1 MFLVSLGMSSV
12 YAQTNQK
19 YDITV
24 AGFSIGEMTA
34 NRFQKADTTYYV
46 LTSDVSFWFFGT
58 IKLSYKTTSKYVGKQ
73 FISSQVITNTNKD
86 DFESN
91 VYKQGNQYIVKAE
104 TYKYALDTVIKKQI
118 VYSAARL
125 YFDEPKLFKEMLA
138 ENYGL
143 LSPITPHDG
152 YYEVDVNGNQNKF
165 YYEDGVMVRA
175 VMESPIKNFVIK
187 KK

>member
-1 MFLVSLGMSSV
+1 MFLVSLGTSSV

-24 AGFSIGEMTA
+24 AGFSIGEMNA

-104 TYKYALDTVIKKQI
+104 TYKYALRHCHQK
-118 VYSAARL
+118 ANR
-125 YFDEPKLFKEMLA
+125 
-138 ENYGL
+138 
-143 LSPITPHDG
+143 
-152 YYEVDVNGNQNKF
+152 
-165 YYEDGVMVRA
+165 R
-175 VMESPIKNFVIK
+175 
-187 KK
+187 